1 MFLQSSHSTKPK
13 LKNTY
18 TRKRSL
24 TRQSTAPGARPE
36 PAGEDNSTPISADVD
51 RSFAQDEQN
60 MADAQEDNSVVG
72 DEQAESYI
80 TSASQAGGGALDE
93 STVSGEAIDA
103 QLQLESASASKL
115 PADSEAADEVADD
128 VAEEVD
134 GDVAKEVDGDYE
146 VEYFLADDYKQ
157 VSFCSSFCSALSR
170 PSFCS

>member
-24 TRQSTAPGARPE
+24 TRQSTTPVARPE

-60 MADAQEDNSVVG
+60 MADAQEDSVAG
-72 DEQAESYI
+72 DGRDESYI
-80 TSASQAGGGALDE
+80 TSASRAGGGALDE
-93 STVSGEAIDA
+93 SVVSGEAIDA

-115 PADSEAADEVADD
+115 PVDSEVADD

-134 GDVAKEVDGDYE
+134 GDVAKEVDGEYE

-157 VSFCSSFCSALSR
+157 VSFCSSFCSAESALSR
-170 PSFCS
+170 PSLCS